1 MITIAFREPIELA
14 DLAVDG
20 DDLRSAGI
28 ATGPALG
35 QILHALLQR
44 VIDEPAANTRDVLL
58 GAARELAVGTPTSA
72 Q

>member
-1 MITIAFREPIELA
+1 MLTNLTGEALPWLATEHPELLDKA
-14 DLAVDG
+14 
-20 DDLRSAGI
+20 RR
-28 ATGPALG
+28 
-35 QILHALLQR
+35 HALLQR